1 MKAHCH
7 IAVGFS
13 LALQLFNYGCTRSSL
28 SVTQTANCQGGIKVV
43 TRATLHCVF
52 NENELSGEFACP
64 ENAANPYRFRGA
76 LICSED
82 DSLSPGALDEVYGTA
97 WPTGRDEDLDM
108 MVGDAIRLVAY
119 ELDSDVMAVDS
130 IDAADTE

>member
-1 MKAHCH
+1 MKAHCL

-13 LALQLFNYGCTRSSL
+13 LALQLFSYGCTRSSL
-28 SVTQTANCQGGIKVV
+28 PTTQTADCEGGIKVV

-52 NENELSGEFACP
+52 NENDISGEFACP
-64 ENAANPYRFRGA
+64 ENASNPYRVRGA

-82 DSLSPGALDEVYGTA
+82 DSLSSGALDEVYRVA
-97 WPTGRDEDLDM
+97 WPTERDEDLDM

-119 ELDSDVMAVDS
+119 ELDGDVMADDS